1 LPRPWDP
8 NGGVRYPGAT
18 MASQDW
24 FNWAALLPSIES
36 FDGEFGMLAL
46 IDIIAAVWI
55 TPVAAGI
62 GAALPCIVSTRYRAM
77 MRRALI
83 G

>member
-1 LPRPWDP
+1 
-8 NGGVRYPGAT
+8 
-18 MASQDW
+18 
-24 FNWAALLPSIES
+24 LLPSIES

-46 IDIIAAVWI
+46 IDIIAVVWI

-77 MRRALI
+77 MRRALV